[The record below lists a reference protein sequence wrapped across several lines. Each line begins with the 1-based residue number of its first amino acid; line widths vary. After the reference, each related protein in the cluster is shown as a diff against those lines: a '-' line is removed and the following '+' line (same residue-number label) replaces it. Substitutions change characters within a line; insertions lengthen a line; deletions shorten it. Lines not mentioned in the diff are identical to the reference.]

1 MKTVWERT
9 VYKNKTIH
17 VCTEK
22 TSCIAE
28 LVKLKQEFSLPA
40 VLLRIT
46 YHANISHDVKNKFT
60 SISAIIINQISY
72 T

>member
-1 MKTVWERT
+1 M
-9 VYKNKTIH
+9 
-17 VCTEK
+17 
-22 TSCIAE
+22 AE

-40 VLLRIT
+40 ALLRIT

-60 SISAIIINQISY
+60 SISAIIVNQISY